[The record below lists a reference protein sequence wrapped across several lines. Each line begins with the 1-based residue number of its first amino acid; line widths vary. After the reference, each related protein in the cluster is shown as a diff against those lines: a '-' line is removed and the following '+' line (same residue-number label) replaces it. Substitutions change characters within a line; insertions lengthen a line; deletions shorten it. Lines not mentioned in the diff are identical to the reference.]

1 MELHHLTATKAR
13 ELFNAKE
20 LSPVELLDAVVARTA
35 AVEPSINAL
44 TEEMLED
51 GLRRRPRLAGTFRKP
66 GTQLRA
72 LEGIPAAAQGRAAD
86 CRTHLGGRFPA

>member
-13 ELFNAKE
+13 ELFDSKE

-44 TEEMLED
+44 TEEMLEVAYAAA
-51 GLRRRPRLAGTFRKP
+51 RASQERFATAGATL
-66 GTQLRA
+66 GA
-72 LEGIPAAAQGRAAD
+72 LEGIPLLLKEEQPIA
-86 CRTHLGGRFPA
+86 